1 MFLVA
6 MLFATFVGCA
16 SPPIRSD
23 YPQDQPPL
31 KEGSYLDKVWFEEG
45 ALSADRYSEI
55 RLELVRSIGVSDQ
68 TNITVAQAIQW
79 LRQATIQPGTD
90 SLVLRSTGPGKAA
103 NLELVITELN
113 PGSTAARF
121 WAGEFGAGHAWVQ
134 VEGKLTDT
142 NSHKLLG
149 YFVERDRKSGVATFR
164 NSRGEDSGPGLIHDI
179 IEDIG
184 KKVRREIGAVLH
196 IQG

>member
-1 MFLVA
+1 
-6 MLFATFVGCA
+6 MLPLLLDALHRLT
-16 SPPIRSD
+16 RSD
-23 YPQDQPPL
+23 YLQDHPPL
-31 KEGSYLDKVWFEEG
+31 KEGSYLDKVWFEDG
-45 ALSADRYSEI
+45 VLSTDRYSEV
-55 RLELVRSIGVSDQ
+55 RLESVRGIGVSDQ
-68 TNITVAQAIQW
+68 TNITVAEAIQW

-90 SLVLRSTGPGKAA
+90 SLVLKSTGPGKVA

-121 WAGEFGAGHAWVQ
+121 WAGEFGAGHVWVQ

-142 NSHKLLG
+142 NSNKLLG

-164 NSRGEDSGPGLIHDI
+164 NSRGKDSGPGLIQDI

-184 KKVRREIGAVLH
+184 NKIRKEIGAVLH
-196 IQG
+196 IQGE